1 MKDNIIIKEET
12 VKVKVKK
19 LEIEYK
25 ENIDVVVEN
34 YGKISAWSLVELTHG
49 EDPWN
54 MTNRDEVIENEM
66 IKRYFKKVYN

>member
-25 ENIDVVVEN
+25 ENIDVVVEKLWKN
-34 YGKISAWSLVELTHG
+34 FSLVSC
-49 EDPWN
+49 
-54 MTNRDEVIENEM
+54 
-66 IKRYFKKVYN
+66 

>member
-25 ENIDVVVEN
+25 EKYAVD
-34 YGKISAWSLVELTHG
+34 KLTG
-49 EDPWN
+49 E
-54 MTNRDEVIENEM
+54 
-66 IKRYFKKVYN
+66 

>member
-1 MKDNIIIKEET
+1 MLLLK
-12 VKVKVKK
+12 
-19 LEIEYK
+19 
-25 ENIDVVVEN
+25 N